1 MSNDNE
7 EESETELNE
16 SKSVEDLDLRLSESE
31 LEWALRKIHQVE
43 KDPNVILQIGEF
55 NYMPN
60 NECYQLLISD
70 GKESSH
76 KVCLDRKYTDQ
87 MIISTWYFSPSIITT
102 RKIIQEVVQPVKS
115 IEDIIIR

>member
-1 MSNDNE
+1 MQLRKNEPISLNTDIFADFSENTLDLSNDNE

-70 GKESSH
+70 GK
-76 KVCLDRKYTDQ
+76 
-87 MIISTWYFSPSIITT
+87 
-102 RKIIQEVVQPVKS
+102 
-115 IEDIIIR
+115 